1 MAVLTEITVEEYLS
15 TSYRPDVEYIDGQL
29 VERHVGEYF
38 HSRLQGILYALLF
51 GRERER
57 GFRVFI
63 ELRVEVR
70 QRRRYRIPDICVK
83 AVPHEITPV
92 LVQPDL
98 AIEILSP
105 DDHTA
110 DTLARVSDY
119 LNSGT
124 KEVWIADPYK
134 RKLFVAD
141 AQGIHEPENLVAVSS
156 LVGTVDFGEIF
167 RQLDEPAT

>member
-1 MAVLTEITVEEYLS
+1 M
-15 TSYRPDVEYIDGQL
+15 EYIDGRL

-38 HSRLQGILYALLF
+38 HSRLQLLIAALLLS
-51 GRERER
+51 RERER
-57 GFRVFI
+57 GFRTFV

-83 AVPHEITPV
+83 ALPHEITPV
-92 LVQPDL
+92 LTQPDL

-105 DDHTA
+105 DDDTA

-134 RKLFVAD
+134 RKLFVAG
-141 AQGIHEPENLVAVSS
+141 AQGLHEPENLVAVSP
-156 LVGTVDFGEIF
+156 LVGSVDFGNLF
-167 RQLDEPAT
+167 RELHEPVG